1 MQLNWLLHC
10 SDFLQ
15 WLEIQMECIAMQ
27 NSWKQ
32 VDYSC
37 LDNNIC
43 IHYACDII
51 KYDVK
56 RGLPS
61 LEWLSLFFFFDFI
74 SFIFSFF
81 LFHSIPSCPI
91 LSHLTS
97 SHFLSPYLFSFQF
110 VLFVL
115 YISFIC
121 IFSGEGGVE
130 RDPIEAG
137 KLFSELADQ
146 GHPFA
151 QVKGFI

>member
-1 MQLNWLLHC
+1 MILI
-10 SDFLQ
+10 
-15 WLEIQMECIAMQ
+15 E
-27 NSWKQ
+27 
-32 VDYSC
+32 
-37 LDNNIC
+37 
-43 IHYACDII
+43 
-51 KYDVK
+51 
-56 RGLPS
+56 
-61 LEWLSLFFFFDFI
+61 LFSFFDFI
-74 SFIFSFF
+74 SFIFFF
-81 LFHSIPSCPI
+81 FSFHSIPSCPI

-110 VLFVL
+110 TLYVL

>member
-1 MQLNWLLHC
+1 
-10 SDFLQ
+10 
-15 WLEIQMECIAMQ
+15 MECIAMQ

-61 LEWLSLFFFFDFI
+61 LEWLSLFFFFHFI
-74 SFIFSFF
+74 SSIFF
-81 LFHSIPSCPI
+81 LFHSIPSRPI
-91 LSHLTS
+91 LSHLTL

>member
-1 MQLNWLLHC
+1 
-10 SDFLQ
+10 
-15 WLEIQMECIAMQ
+15 MECIAMQ

-32 VDYSC
+32 VDYSY
-37 LDNNIC
+37 LNNNIC

-61 LEWLSLFFFFDFI
+61 IEWLSLFSFFHFI

-97 SHFLSPYLFSFQF
+97 SHFLSSYLFSFQF

-115 YISFIC
+115 YIIC
-121 IFSGEGGVE
+121 FFSGEGGVE

-151 QVKGFI
+151 QVKGFIKIMA

>member
-1 MQLNWLLHC
+1 
-10 SDFLQ
+10 
-15 WLEIQMECIAMQ
+15 MECIAMQ

-32 VDYSC
+32 VDYSY
-37 LDNNIC
+37 LNNNIC

-61 LEWLSLFFFFDFI
+61 IEWLSLFSFFHFI

-97 SHFLSPYLFSFQF
+97 YHFLSSYLFSFQF

-115 YISFIC
+115 YIIC

-151 QVKGFI
+151 QVKGFIKIMA